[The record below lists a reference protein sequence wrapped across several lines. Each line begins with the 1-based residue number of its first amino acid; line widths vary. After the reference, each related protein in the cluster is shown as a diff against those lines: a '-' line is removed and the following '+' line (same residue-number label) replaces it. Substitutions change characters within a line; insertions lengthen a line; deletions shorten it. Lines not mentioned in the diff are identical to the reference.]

1 MEYIKKYLFREHPTR
16 GFLYLVTGLRG
27 PGNEARA
34 RARAQ
39 NLCPD
44 VPHRSTLGTYGSQ
57 AALSLAIG
65 SWGGAV
71 CLHCGCVMGRRA
83 LHGMVA
89 QAHPWRSRPTSARL
103 GPNSII
109 RYALQSSLGPSRV
122 VKGPAE
128 PWNHAGKHRVPNQ
141 RVIDGRAL
149 CVSHLR
155 CTLDGIIMDDA
166 WTRISMPLEVRVGVS
181 PQAWASTAVQV
192 IDVMRA
198 VFLTS

>member
-1 MEYIKKYLFREHPTR
+1 MEFKNLFREHPTR

-65 SWGGAV
+65 SWGSAV
-71 CLHCGCVMGRRA
+71 CLHSGCVMGRRA

-89 QAHPWRSRPTSARL
+89 QAHPWRSRPTSACL
-103 GPNSII
+103 GPISII

-128 PWNHAGKHRVPNQ
+128 PWNHAEKHRVPNQ

-155 CTLDGIIMDDA
+155 TLGAHSMVSSWMTPGLVYPCHWRCA
-166 WTRISMPLEVRVGVS
+166 WVFSRRHGHPMQYRL
-181 PQAWASTAVQV
+181 ST
-192 IDVMRA
+192 
-198 VFLTS
+198 

>member
-1 MEYIKKYLFREHPTR
+1 
-16 GFLYLVTGLRG
+16 
-27 PGNEARA
+27 
-34 RARAQ
+34 
-39 NLCPD
+39 LCPD

-71 CLHCGCVMGRRA
+71 CLHYGCVMGRRP

-89 QAHPWRSRPTSARL
+89 QAHPWRSRPPSARL
-103 GPNSII
+103 GPINII
-109 RYALQSSLGPSRV
+109 EYALQSSLGPSRV

-128 PWNHAGKHRVPNQ
+128 SGDHAHKPRVSNQ

-155 CTLDGIIMDDA
+155 CTLDGTCHA
-166 WTRISMPLEVRVGVS
+166 SGVKWTLRVTENRK
-181 PQAWASTAVQV
+181 PFYRPA
-192 IDVMRA
+192 MYP
-198 VFLTS
+198 